1 MRKAL
6 CYEIR
11 QFSGVSSE
19 DEPPV
24 TRRLPAFD
32 ASLPVQRTTRN
43 GTPGPKP
50 ERFSRFGERG
60 NSCNLQVMPRS
71 CSWETQQSDHSLI
84 RCSPNKWT
92 RHRSGTS
99 FSDKTLLNRDL
110 PQSAHPAMNKGFKQ
124 ITLHSV
130 D

>member
-32 ASLPVQRTTRN
+32 ASRPVQRTMRN
-43 GTPGPKP
+43 GAPGRPVWT
-50 ERFSRFGERG
+50 EQDWHTWSDGIVVATCASRFIG
-60 NSCNLQVMPRS
+60 
-71 CSWETQQSDHSLI
+71 DH
-84 RCSPNKWT
+84 T
-92 RHRSGTS
+92 R
-99 FSDKTLLNRDL
+99 L
-110 PQSAHPAMNKGFKQ
+110 AEPASK
-124 ITLHSV
+124 
-130 D
+130 